1 MSFKNLKKI
10 ITDVDGVLTNGKFF
24 YNQEGKI
31 LKEFG
36 PHDSDG
42 IKLIKSLGI
51 NIVAISADQRGFN
64 ITEKRLNDMGI
75 DIYLVSE
82 KDRLNW
88 YKENSIEG
96 STGFVG
102 DGLFDIP
109 VLRYANFSFCP
120 NNAPE
125 LVKESANYTLKH
137 DGGNGVF
144 LELALMILKEKDAQT
159 YSKLKKGTYER
170 NF

>member
-36 PHDSDG
+36 PHDGDG
-42 IKLIKSLGI
+42 IKMIKSLGI
-51 NIVAISADQRGFN
+51 DVTAISADHRGFK
-64 ITEKRLNDMGI
+64 ITEKRLNDMGV
-75 DIYLVSE
+75 DIHLVSE

-88 YKENSIEG
+88 YKENSIDG
-96 STGFVG
+96 ATGFVG

-109 VLRYANFSFCP
+109 VLRYADFSFCP

-125 LVKESANYTLKH
+125 VVKESANYPLKS

-144 LELALMILKEKDAQT
+144 LEIALLILKENFEQIYLKV
-159 YSKLKKGTYER
+159 KKGAYER